1 MGDTLKK
8 GTRISQ
14 SYKFWASVV
23 WCGAPLN
30 FINFRV
36 RALFATK
43 LKKLVCRK
51 MTPVINALSVHRCE
65 VFCCVW
71 GSRDGGTRGAIVRLL
86 FLSGNTQ
93 LTCICE
99 DGVVAA
105 VIGEAHP
112 GAQRELVQFGQRLL
126 VLHGALVLDGELLGA
141 ALVVRD
147 LCHARTPPQ
156 KQCEREESS
165 VKRAQWNRLN
175 RYMGMFA
182 ID

>member
-1 MGDTLKK
+1 MVRRAVELYQFPCPSIVCNKIEEVGVPKNDAC
-8 GTRISQ
+8 
-14 SYKFWASVV
+14 YK
-23 WCGAPLN
+23 CIICAP
-30 FINFRV
+30 V
-36 RALFATK
+36 RSFSL
-43 LKKLVCRK
+43 
-51 MTPVINALSVHRCE
+51 
-65 VFCCVW
+65 CVW
-71 GSRDGGTRGAIVRLL
+71 ESRGTGGAIVGLL
-86 FLSGNTQ
+86 LAGNTQ

-165 VKRAQWNRLN
+165 VKRAQ
-175 RYMGMFA
+175 
-182 ID
+182 